1 MKRKAFTSGDEPTRI
16 RPPYVD
22 DWILDGMKPEDN
34 LFVPV
39 NGAMIAPIS
48 AALKLKEPDQ
58 LLDRFFMTAKRSYA
72 KETGLL
78 LHFTNYLNYFEK
90 FYDVDKELLTIYT
103 KMKVMIDSIPE
114 YSKDNLEYDLRRFI
128 LFIRLLV
135 LRFVL

>member
-48 AALKLKEPDQ
+48 AALKV
-58 LLDRFFMTAKRSYA
+58 KR
-72 KETGLL
+72 TR
-78 LHFTNYLNYFEK
+78 
-90 FYDVDKELLTIYT
+90 
-103 KMKVMIDSIPE
+103 SI
-114 YSKDNLEYDLRRFI
+114 
-128 LFIRLLV
+128 IR
-135 LRFVL
+135 